1 VPPNPPLEPQA
12 EQQRLF
18 EHTASFIAEL
28 AAHQPVLLMID
39 DAQWAD
45 SATLSLLRHVARRSR
60 QLRLLIVL
68 TYREIEL
75 DEARPLNAVL
85 LDLNRERLAT
95 RIKLARLD
103 REQTRGML
111 AAMFQADIARE
122 FLDGIYRETEG
133 NPFFIEEVCK
143 ELVEAGTL
151 CCTNGHWQLAGLDQI
166 EIPQNVKLTIQAR
179 VGKLPGQAQDALR
192 LAAVLGR
199 EFDFDTLQAMSDLT
213 EDVLIEALE
222 IAQRA
227 QLIEELPHSQSTSNL
242 SFVFVHALIPSTLH
256 DNLSGLRRQRLHR
269 RAAQAIER
277 VSNDRIE
284 EFAAQL
290 GDHYLKAGEGEKA
303 IDFCRPAIR
312 HAGCMPTKRP
322 SSTIDRLWRS

>member
-1 VPPNPPLEPQA
+1 
-12 EQQRLF
+12 
-18 EHTASFIAEL
+18 
-28 AAHQPVLLMID
+28 
-39 DAQWAD
+39 
-45 SATLSLLRHVARRSR
+45 
-60 QLRLLIVL
+60 
-68 TYREIEL
+68 
-75 DEARPLNAVL
+75 
-85 LDLNRERLAT
+85 
-95 RIKLARLD
+95 
-103 REQTRGML
+103 
-111 AAMFQADIARE
+111 
-122 FLDGIYRETEG
+122 
-133 NPFFIEEVCK
+133 VCK

-213 EDVLIEALE
+213 EDALIEALE

-290 GDHYLKAGEGEKA
+290 GDHYLKAGESEKA
-303 IDFCRPAIR
+303 IEYLLQAGDQARRVYAYEEAVQHDRQALALLREQGAPGLARP
-312 HAGCMPTKRP
+312 HGDGWAGCITA
-322 SSTIDRLWRS
+322 